1 MTIPENKIGL
11 YMISNFKDNEAQKI
25 FSFEFSRKLPPEIQ
39 QKALMKLKSID
50 YAAELKDL
58 ASPPGNRL
66 EELKGNRAGTH
77 SIRINSQWRICFRWI
92 GNNAHD
98 VEITDYH

>member
-25 FSFEFSRKLPPEIQ
+25 FSFEFSRKLPPDIQ

-50 YAAELKDL
+50 YAAELRDL

-66 EELKGNRAGTH
+66 EELKGTRAGFH
-77 SIRINSQWRICFRWI
+77 SIRINSQWRICFRWL
-92 GNNAHD
+92 GNNAYD